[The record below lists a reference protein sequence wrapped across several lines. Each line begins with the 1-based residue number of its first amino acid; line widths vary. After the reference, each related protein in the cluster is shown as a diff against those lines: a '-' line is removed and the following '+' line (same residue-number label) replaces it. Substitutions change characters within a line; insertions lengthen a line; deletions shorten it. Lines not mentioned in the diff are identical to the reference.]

1 MSTLMTAIVPDPYG
15 PDFRAEIHGA
25 NVEELAGNLRQ
36 FITEMCYGAS
46 DIGSQFNVYVDG
58 KQTGL
63 IAYNGRFT
71 TEF

>member
-1 MSTLMTAIVPDPYG
+1 MLTAIIPDPYG
-15 PDFRAEIHGA
+15 PDFRKEIYGDTIDQLA
-25 NVEELAGNLRQ
+25 RNVRQ
-36 FITEMCYGAS
+36 FISEMCYGAS

-63 IAYNGRFT
+63 LAYNGRFT